1 MTDWKRIAA
10 GVAPD
15 IPAEDVEKIAPIME
29 ALERAFEPLRATIPL
44 GADVWTP
51 E

>member
-1 MTDWKRIAA
+1 MADWKAISRALDT
-10 GVAPD
+10 GTPD
-15 IPAEDVEKIAPIME
+15 DQLERLAPILDQ
-29 ALERAFEPLRATIPL
+29 LERAFEPLRAKIPL